1 MSADP
6 QPTRPGWRRRLLL
19 GLLQGALP
27 LAVLAGA
34 GAGVYALMSS
44 EPATERAEQR
54 QEPARLVETMAV
66 ERADRIAVVQAWGE
80 VIPADQ
86 VQVAPRVGGEIVA
99 VADALEPGGR
109 VRKGQVLARVD
120 DSDYQVAL
128 RQARTELSKAKA
140 ALRIEQGNQ
149 KVAET
154 EAELLDQELSDQ
166 ERDLVLRQPQLQQAR
181 ADVDAAQAA
190 VEDAQLDLQRTEM
203 RAPFDAVVQSVS
215 IDVGSQVSAGA
226 TVAQLIA
233 TDRYFVELAVPAAKL
248 RWIEARHD
256 GPGAGSKVEL
266 ANPSVWGEGRTRTGE
281 VVRVRPDL
289 SDQGRMA
296 QVLVEVP
303 NPLDRKPPMLVGSYL
318 RGRIQGARL
327 NQVVALDRTFLRDD
341 DSVWVMTRAD
351 RLEIRAVEIAYRG
364 PERVYVSVGLGTGD
378 RVVTSE
384 IATPT
389 NGMKLRTRGEN
400 GRPADDASGGGA
412 V

>member
-66 ERADRIAVVQAWGE
+66 ERADRTAVVQAWGE

-154 EAELLDQELSDQ
+154 EAELLDQELSEQ

-190 VEDAQLDLQRTEM
+190 IEDAQLDLQRTEM

-215 IDVGSQVSAGA
+215 IDVGSQVSAGT

-248 RWIEARHD
+248 RWIDARQD

-289 SDQGRMA
+289 SEQGRMA

-327 NQVVALDRTFLRDD
+327 DQVVALDRTFLRDD
-341 DSVWVMTRAD
+341 DSVWVMTGAD

-364 PERVYVSVGLGTGD
+364 PERVYVSVGLGAGD
-378 RVVTSE
+378 QVVTSE

-389 NGMKLRTRGEN
+389 NGMKLRTRGES